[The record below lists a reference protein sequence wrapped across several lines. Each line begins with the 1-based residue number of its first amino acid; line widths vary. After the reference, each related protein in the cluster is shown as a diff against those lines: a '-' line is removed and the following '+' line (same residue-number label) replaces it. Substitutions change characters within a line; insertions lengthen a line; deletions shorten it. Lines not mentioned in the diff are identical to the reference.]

1 LNSAFRIWASLVSL
15 AVIVQVGLAGYGGF
29 HAVDE
34 SDDKGTIGKNAVS
47 DGFSAHAA
55 LGYIIFLAAIILLV
69 VAFLSTRGGGNR
81 ARVRWSGGIVLLV
94 LIQILLAWAGGAAA
108 WLGVLHGMNALAV
121 AGVAGSLAGRE
132 WAAHRGARTA
142 PGPEAATRM

>member
-1 LNSAFRIWASLVSL
+1 MNGAFRIWASLVSL
-15 AVIVQVGLAGYGGF
+15 AIIIQVGLAGYGAF

-55 LGYIIFLAAIILLV
+55 LGYIILLAAIILLV
-69 VAFLSTRGGGNR
+69 LAFLASRGGDRG
-81 ARVRWSGGIVLLV
+81 RVRWSGGIVLLIV
-94 LIQILLAWAGGAAA
+94 IQILLAWAGGAVA

-121 AGVAGSLAGRE
+121 AGVAGSLVGRE
-132 WAAHRGARTA
+132 WAAHRGAGSARA
-142 PGPEAATRM
+142 PATATRM

>member
-15 AVIVQVGLAGYGGF
+15 AVIVQVGLASYGAF
-29 HAVDE
+29 NAVDE

-47 DGFSAHAA
+47 DGFTAHAA
-55 LGYIIFLAAIILLV
+55 LGYIILLAAIILLV
-69 VAFLSTRGGGNR
+69 VAFLATRGGDR

-94 LIQILLAWAGGAAA
+94 VIQILLAWAGGAAA

-132 WAAHRGARTA
+132 WAAHRGARIA
-142 PGPEAATRM
+142 PAARM